1 MAKYASIN
9 SASDYLE
16 NLINLNIEKQL
27 IESGKKNSKNIK
39 NFNLLEQNEIINNKN
54 LNKAL
59 SLEEDEYM
67 EIELDD
73 KGCHSYLAPNKSTHW
88 CESKKK
94 CVKLNEKCKDWETDI
109 NNLKKELLD
118 IDKMNLDDT
127 NLHINKIDVEV
138 DDSIDLN
145 KYGIIECILLL
156 LTTFFLLVFL
166 IKNHK

>member
-1 MAKYASIN
+1 M
-9 SASDYLE
+9 
-16 NLINLNIEKQL
+16 
-27 IESGKKNSKNIK
+27 
-39 NFNLLEQNEIINNKN
+39 
-54 LNKAL
+54 
-59 SLEEDEYM
+59 
-67 EIELDD
+67 
-73 KGCHSYLAPNKSTHW
+73 
-88 CESKKK
+88 
-94 CVKLNEKCKDWETDI
+94 KLNEKCKDWETDI